1 MSHRTTTMENAK
13 IYPSEENVK
22 ELDQGIADYRGKFLT
37 LRNVLLDPNLQQ
49 PVKPMS
55 ETEFQT
61 KLKERSKAVDQK
73 AKESG
78 VGLPKGFAL
87 GFEEY
92 SDKLPLSP
100 ESAAELNVQLDVME
114 TLRDDADQCPGHLTG

>member
-1 MSHRTTTMENAK
+1 MNWIKQNKKLASILGVMTAGALGLGVWLYLAWSDFSGARTEWDTMSNRSTTMENAK
-13 IYPSEENVK
+13 IYPSEEHVK

-61 KLKERSKAVDQK
+61 KLKER
-73 AKESG
+73 
-78 VGLPKGFAL
+78 
-87 GFEEY
+87 
-92 SDKLPLSP
+92 
-100 ESAAELNVQLDVME
+100 
-114 TLRDDADQCPGHLTG
+114 